1 MQNIKAQ
8 PTTEAASECTPA
20 WRELALLLQVAG
32 MVLLLL
38 AIVIISGPPD
48 SLEIMKIIGP
58 EGCFLLVLLFCFAL
72 RRYQRLLQLVPV
84 ILPAGAALTIV
95 YQTIAAGS
103 IIEWVML
110 SASLAV
116 FVLYGL
122 ERLLISA
129 VDRRLFW
136 PVIACNTLLLT
147 WLYFDRMIFS
157 VGRTHISFNHLV
169 QLMHVAEEVKAA
181 LLFFGKGHLAVIFEI
196 TLLVLAPVPV
206 ARMMLGSF
214 VCRRRRASAL
224 FGWLLLSAVLFGV
237 NHLRFDMVCGH
248 LSVFEYLPLRLD
260 LGMLP
265 VPDHPALRQAPA
277 LNGLLQQRLI
287 LDENKLFPENVLA
300 FQAGFKPVNLVM
312 ISVESMRRPE
322 FDRLMHELQAF
333 AGRGLLLNNHFSVTN
348 ITFSSFHSI
357 FRSSFPI
364 NLAYT
369 GRWTSKIPLEQLL
382 ENASYST
389 LLIKPEKIN
398 MPGSNFWGRRTI
410 EVSAEPKWKNTPLV
424 LEKLREELAR
434 PGYKAIH
441 AYLYNMHYNYYY
453 PSESEVYRPVIPED
467 INLFLMQPDGE
478 NFAGLNNRYANS
490 AVHTDRVL
498 AEFLRQAEVEGRFAD
513 TLFVIFG
520 DHGESL
526 GESGFTAHAT
536 GPHVRQFEAPAF
548 FVGAGVAPRR
558 VDFPTTH
565 ADLLPTICEYMGIS
579 LSGSFGRGLAA
590 AGDFPLLQLDEA
602 VSGRIVV
609 RHRDYMSVFD
619 LGGSGSL
626 KWLITV
632 SNEFAIDASVAGF
645 YASPDFSA
653 LAEVI
658 KADADFIIRK
668 LGY

>member
-1 MQNIKAQ
+1 MQNVKARS
-8 PTTEAASECTPA
+8 TTTDDTPA
-20 WRELALLLQVAG
+20 WHEFALLLQIAG
-32 MVLLLL
+32 MALLLL
-38 AIVIISGPPD
+38 AIVRISGPPD
-48 SLEIMKIIGP
+48 SLEIMKFIGP
-58 EGCFLLVLLFCFAL
+58 EGCFLLILLFCFAL
-72 RRYQRLLQLVPV
+72 RRCQRLFQLAPA
-84 ILPAGAALTIV
+84 ILPAGAAMAIV

-116 FVLYGL
+116 LVLYAF
-122 ERLLISA
+122 ERLLIMA
-129 VDRRLFW
+129 VDRRFFW
-136 PVIACNTLLLT
+136 PILAFNTLLLT

-206 ARMMLGSF
+206 ARLMLGCSA
-214 VCRRRRASAL
+214 CRRRRVSTL
-224 FGWLLLSAVLFGV
+224 LGWLLLVTTLFGV
-237 NHLRFDMVCGH
+237 NHLRFDMVCGR

-277 LNGLLQQRLI
+277 LNGLLQQQLN
-287 LDENKLFPENVLA
+287 LDESKLFPENVLA
-300 FQAGFKPVNLVM
+300 FKPGFRPVNLVM

-322 FDRLMHELQAF
+322 FDRLMHELQGF
-333 AGRGLLLNNHFSVTN
+333 AARGLWLKNHFSVTN

-369 GRWTSKIPLEQLL
+369 GRWTTTIPLQQLL

-398 MPGSNFWGRRTI
+398 MPGSNFWGNRTI
-410 EVSAEPKWKNTPLV
+410 EVSAEPKWKNTPMV
-424 LEKLREELAR
+424 LEKLREELVR

-441 AYLYNMHYNYYY
+441 AYLYNMHYNYCY
-453 PSESEVYRPVIPED
+453 PPESEVYRPVIPEE

-498 AEFLRQAEVEGRFAD
+498 AEFLRQAEAEGRFAD

-548 FVGAGVAPRR
+548 FVGAGVAPRH
-558 VDFPTTH
+558 VNSPTTH
-565 ADLLPTICEYMGIS
+565 ADLLPIICEQMGIS
-579 LSGSFGRGLAA
+579 LSGSYGRGLANEN
-590 AGDFPLLQLDEA
+590 DFPLLQLDEA

-632 SNEFAIDASVAGF
+632 SNEFAIDASVARF
-645 YASPDFSA
+645 YAAPDFSA
-653 LAEVI
+653 LAGVI
-658 KADADFIIRK
+658 RADADFIIRK
-668 LGY
+668 LGHR

>member
-1 MQNIKAQ
+1 MQNLKAQ
-8 PTTEAASECTPA
+8 TATETTPA

-38 AIVIISGPPD
+38 AIVRISGPPD
-48 SLEIMKIIGP
+48 SLEIMKLIGP

-72 RRYQRLLQLVPV
+72 RRYQRLFQLAPV

-498 AEFLRQAEVEGRFAD
+498 AEFLRQAEAEGRFAD

-565 ADLLPTICEYMGIS
+565 ADLLPIICEYMGIS